1 MPNVSYTQPLGN
13 IMKTTNR
20 QTMNKNEILK
30 NLNEIQFD
38 LMSVKE
44 KLDKVLSQPIWD
56 NKVANELDDTII
68 IFQDINKHIN
78 DLVEIQKRIIFVR

>member
-1 MPNVSYTQPLGN
+1 
-13 IMKTTNR
+13 
-20 QTMNKNEILK
+20 MNKNEILK

-38 LMSVKE
+38 LMGVKE

-78 DLVEIQKRIIFVR
+78 DLVEIQKRIIFVK

>member
-1 MPNVSYTQPLGN
+1 
-13 IMKTTNR
+13 
-20 QTMNKNEILK
+20 MNKNEILK

-68 IFQDINKHIN
+68 VFQDINNHIN

>member
-1 MPNVSYTQPLGN
+1 M
-13 IMKTTNR
+13 TNR